1 MSLTR
6 LEVNP
11 HTQYSLYVTPTY
23 LHTYAG
29 PRTTTHVPIYPKLLP
44 CIINITTHLQQHPLP
59 SMSDPKKA
67 LVVFGSGPGIGRNI
81 AAIFAQQGF
90 SKIILLSRDKARLSS
105 DVKFVQAAAAEDHE
119 VKTSVDGL
127 PIDLSDT
134 AKVRE
139 TLTNLDMLLARYR
152 LEAVLYNAA
161 RVGASKMFEFSAV
174 EMETDYRISVV
185 GLYMVAGWALPQFE
199 KLAAKDPDSKPTLL
213 VTSGGLH
220 KDPFPAFFSLANV
233 KSAQYNL
240 VHSLYKQYTPKNVH
254 VAAIVVEG
262 QVRDDAKVT
271 TARHI
276 AEEAWRLY
284 EQPQGEG
291 DLDVEIQ
298 DPDYLEFIGK
308 NG

>member
-1 MSLTR
+1 MA
-6 LEVNP
+6 EV
-11 HTQYSLYVTPTY
+11 
-23 LHTYAG
+23 
-29 PRTTTHVPIYPKLLP
+29 
-44 CIINITTHLQQHPLP
+44 
-59 SMSDPKKA
+59 KKA
-67 LVVFGSGPGIGRNI
+67 LVVFGSGPGIGRNV
-81 AAIFAQQGF
+81 AAVFAEGGF
-90 SKIILLSRDKARLSS
+90 SKIILLSRDKARLSE
-105 DVKFVQAAAAEDHE
+105 DVKFVQAAAEEKE

-134 AKVRE
+134 GKVRE
-139 TLTNLDMLLARYR
+139 TLTNLDMLLARHR

-161 RVGASKMFEFSAV
+161 RVGKSKLFEFSAV
-174 EMETDYRISVV
+174 DMETDYRISVV
-185 GLYMVAGWALPQFE
+185 SLYMVAGWALPQFE
-199 KLAAKDPDSKPTLL
+199 KIAAKDPESTPTLL

-240 VHSLYKQYTPKNVH
+240 VHSLYKEYTPKNVH

-262 QVRDDAKVT
+262 QVKDDAKVT

-276 AEEAWRLY
+276 AEEAWKLY

-308 NG
+308 SG